1 MNTQDLLIASINQ
14 VRRFKWLV
22 VAIGLGMAVLL
33 FFFARSKRP
42 IFTAKATVFPLTNAP
57 DNSLASGTLSSIL
70 GLAETP
76 KSFSSEASINIIELA
91 LSRNVREAV
100 AMTRLPEFGNET
112 IAKILFDD
120 MNAHKPFY
128 GKTLETPKDSTQ
140 WAIFGGEVLKP
151 LLNAKMS
158 KNGVLEL
165 YFSSVRRD
173 LITPISYTIIDRIS
187 RFYIDLKIKKAM
199 ADYDFTIRKID
210 SLQKV
215 VAGAD
220 QRAIAL
226 QNATFFAPEDRLEFI
241 LPKENLNQDRN
252 RMSRQRDIAQNNRE
266 EALWR
271 LQKATPIIS
280 VLDKPTEPFTVSKS
294 SPVIYAI
301 FGFML
306 GVVLALFLVLR
317 KLLVRYVKDELR
329 KSIFGS
335 TERSAD

>member
-1 MNTQDLLIASINQ
+1 MNTQELLIASLKQ
-14 VRRFKWLV
+14 LKRLKWLV
-22 VAIGLGMAVLL
+22 VALGLGMAVLL

-42 IFTAKATVFPLTNAP
+42 IFTAKSTVFPLTNAP
-57 DNSLASGTLSSIL
+57 DNSLTSGALSSIL
-70 GLAETP
+70 GLSETP

-91 LSRNVREAV
+91 LSRNVRESV

-120 MNAHKPFY
+120 MNTHKPFY
-128 GKTLETPKDSTQ
+128 GKKLETPKDSVQ
-140 WAIFGGEVLKP
+140 WAILGGEILKP

-173 LITPISYTIIDRIS
+173 LVTPISYTIIDRIS

-215 VAGAD
+215 VSGAD

-226 QNATFFAPEDRLEFI
+226 QNATFFAPEDRLEYI
-241 LPKENLNQDRN
+241 LPKENLNADRN
-252 RMSRQRDIAQNNRE
+252 RVNRQRDIAQNNRE

-294 SPVIYAI
+294 SPIVYAI

-306 GVVLALFLVLR
+306 GVILGVFIALR
-317 KLLVRYVKDELR
+317 KLLIRYVKDEIR

-335 TERSAD
+335 EEAPAS

>member
-1 MNTQDLLIASINQ
+1 MNTQELLIASIKQ
-14 VRRFKWLV
+14 LRRLKWLV
-22 VAIGLGMAVLL
+22 IAIGLGMAVLL

-42 IFTAKATVFPLTNAP
+42 IFTAKSTVFPLTNAP
-57 DNSLASGTLSSIL
+57 DNSLTSGALSSIL
-70 GLAETP
+70 GLSETP

-112 IAKILFDD
+112 IVKILFDD
-120 MNAHKPFY
+120 INAHKPFY
-128 GKTLETPKDSTQ
+128 GKSLDTPKDSTQ
-140 WAIFGGEVLKP
+140 WAILGGEILKP

-173 LITPISYTIIDRIS
+173 LVTPISYAIIDRIS

-210 SLQKV
+210 SLQQV

-226 QNATFFAPEDRLEFI
+226 QNATFFAPEDRLEYI
-241 LPKENLNQDRN
+241 LPKENLNADRN
-252 RMSRQRDIAQNNRE
+252 RVNRQRDIAQNNRE

-294 SPVIYAI
+294 SPIVYAI

-306 GVVLALFLVLR
+306 GMVLGMFIALR
-317 KLLVRYVKDELR
+317 SLLVRYVKDEIR

-335 TERSAD
+335 TE